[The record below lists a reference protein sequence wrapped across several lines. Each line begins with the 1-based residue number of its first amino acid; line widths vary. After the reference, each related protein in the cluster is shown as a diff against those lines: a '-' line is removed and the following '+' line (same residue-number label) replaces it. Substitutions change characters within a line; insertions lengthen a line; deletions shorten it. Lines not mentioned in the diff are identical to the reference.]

1 MATDATERTSPA
13 SPRRQLWL
21 LTAALLVAFGV
32 GASLTLARPT
42 RASASPSSRLDR
54 GARKVRAH
62 FDHSPLFSAK
72 FESPQ
77 AVTRACLGCHPDSA
91 EVMKS
96 SHWLW
101 LGDATPVPG
110 HDGGPVRLGKKN
122 VLNNF
127 CLSIRGNERSC
138 TKCHAGFGWVDDTFD
153 FSNQEN
159 VDCLVCHEG
168 TNTYIKGPGGTP
180 TPQTDLLAA
189 ARSVGAP
196 RRENCLGCHAYGGG
210 GQAVKHGDLDSSL
223 AHPFEEDDVH
233 IGRHQFLCIDCHA
246 APHHQIQGRA
256 FSVGVEGS
264 HGVACTDCHSTAE
277 HRDERL
283 NAHVASLACQTC
295 HIPRFA
301 WRIPTKATWDWSKA
315 GDPDRAED
323 PHHYLKIKGEFTYE
337 QGAVPEYRWFNGT
350 VGRYLLGDP
359 IDPTQV
365 TALNPPRGGLDDP
378 RARIW
383 PFKIHRAK
391 QPYDTKNEY
400 LLAPVTG
407 GEGGYWTT
415 FDWET
420 TFRLGEKASNL
431 PYSGSYGFAATE
443 MYWPLSHMVAPKE
456 QALRCTDCH
465 GDGQRFDWKALGY
478 QGDPL
483 TTGGR
488 K

>member
-1 MATDATERTSPA
+1 MATERTSPA
-13 SPRRQLWL
+13 SPRRRLWL
-21 LTAALLVAFGV
+21 LTAGLLAALAV
-32 GASLTLARPT
+32 GTSLTLARPSP
-42 RASASPSSRLDR
+42 ASASPSSGLGR
-54 GARKVRAH
+54 GLKKVRAH

-72 FESPQ
+72 FETPQ
-77 AVTRACLGCHPDSA
+77 AVTRACLSCHPDSA

-110 HDGGPVRLGKKN
+110 HDGGAVRLGKKN

-153 FSNQEN
+153 FSNKEN

-168 TNTYIKGPGGTP
+168 TNAYVKGLGGTP
-180 TPQTDLLAA
+180 TPETDLLAA
-189 ARSVGAP
+189 ARSVGTP

-256 FSVGVEGS
+256 FSVGVEDS

-315 GDPDRAED
+315 GDPNRAED

-337 QGAVPEYRWFNGT
+337 QGARPEYRWFNGT

-359 IDPTQV
+359 IDATQV
-365 TALNPPRGGLDDP
+365 TALNPPRRSARPHLALQDPPGQAALRHQERVPARAGDRRRGRLLD
-378 RARIW
+378 
-383 PFKIHRAK
+383 H
-391 QPYDTKNEY
+391 
-400 LLAPVTG
+400 L
-407 GEGGYWTT
+407 
-415 FDWET
+415 
-420 TFRLGEKASNL
+420 RLGDHLQARREGVQPALQRQLRLRRHRDVLAALPHGGPEGASAELHRL
-431 PYSGSYGFAATE
+431 PRREPAVRLEGARLPG
-443 MYWPLSHMVAPKE
+443 
-456 QALRCTDCH
+456 
-465 GDGQRFDWKALGY
+465 
-478 QGDPL
+478 
-483 TTGGR
+483 
-488 K
+488 